1 MNTGHVKR
9 VVFKFGT
16 NILRNDEGDISLSR
30 LYSFVEDISRLF
42 KEGKE
47 VIIVSSGSVA
57 LGMKKLCPVKTASN
71 TTIDKQAAASIGQPF
86 LMKIWQEGFEKYGVT
101 VSQVLLTED
110 DFSNRK
116 R

>member
-1 MNTGHVKR
+1 MNTESIKR

-30 LYSFVEDISRLF
+30 LYSFVEDTS
-42 KEGKE
+42 KPYKKGKE

-71 TTIDKQAAASIGQPF
+71 TTVDKQAAASIGQPF
-86 LMKIWQEGFEKYGVT
+86 LMKIWQEVF
-101 VSQVLLTED
+101 
-110 DFSNRK
+110 
-116 R
+116 

>member
-47 VIIVSSGSVA
+47 VERLVGVR
-57 LGMKKLCPVKTASN
+57 
-71 TTIDKQAAASIGQPF
+71 DKS
-86 LMKIWQEGFEKYGVT
+86 E
-101 VSQVLLTED
+101 LLSY
-110 DFSNRK
+110 FK
-116 R
+116 